1 MVSIEIILVAISTL
15 LLISVGASKASAR
28 LGVPA
33 LLLFLVIGMLA
44 GSDGPGGIYFDAPET
59 AQSLGVIALALILFS
74 GGLSTD
80 INRVKAVVRSGLALS
95 TIGVVV
101 TALLVGVFAV
111 TFLDFSTYEGIL
123 LGAIVS
129 STDAAAVFSVLRGQ
143 RITLKGKLNDVIEL
157 ESGSNDPMAVFLTV
171 SFIYLVTNPETSSLI
186 ELAPLFIQ
194 QMVFGGVSGYAFG
207 RLMLLILNKARL
219 GYDGLYPVL
228 MLALALLVYGA
239 TAVMGGNG
247 FLAIYIAGTL
257 LGNNDFIH
265 KNSLIR
271 FHDGLAWLMQIAMF
285 LTLGLQVFPSELV
298 PVRLDYILLAFFLI
312 FVVRPVGV
320 FVALLLSGFNSREK
334 IMISWAGLRGAAPI
348 ILATFPMVADIPKN
362 AEIFNLVFFVVLI
375 SVLVQGVF
383 IIPVAKLLR
392 LHVDTPPRPQVP
404 LEFTPTEGI
413 KSTMF
418 ELKVSPASVVVGKQ
432 IVDLH
437 LPDDVLVMLIGRG
450 NDFVVPRGGTVLHA
464 DDTMLVLAKPGALL
478 ELRALIEGL
487 QPGEPGPGSRVMT
500 IR

>member
-1 MVSIEIILVAISTL
+1 MASIEVILVAISIM
-15 LLISVGASKASAR
+15 LLISVAASKASAR

-33 LLLFLVIGMLA
+33 LLLFLAIGMLA
-44 GSDGPGGIYFDAPET
+44 GSDGLGGIYFDAPET

-80 INRVKAVVRSGLALS
+80 INRVKAVIRSGLALS

-101 TALLVGVFAV
+101 TALLVGLFAV
-111 TFLDFSTYEGIL
+111 TLLDFSTYEGIL

-143 RITLKGKLNDVIEL
+143 RITLKGKLNDLIEL

-171 SFIYLVTNPETSSLI
+171 SFIYLITNPGTSSLV

-194 QMVFGGVSGYAFG
+194 QMVFGAVLGFVFG
-207 RLMLLILNKARL
+207 KLSLFMINKARL
-219 GYDGLYPVL
+219 SYDGLYTVL

-239 TAVMGGNG
+239 TAMLGGNG
-247 FLAIYIAGTL
+247 FLAIYIAGIL
-257 LGNNDFIH
+257 LGNSDFIH

-285 LTLGLQVFPSELV
+285 LTLGLQVFPSELL
-298 PVRLDYILLAFFLI
+298 PLKFDYILLAFFLI
-312 FVVRPVGV
+312 FVVRPAGV
-320 FVALLLSGFNSREK
+320 FVALMLSKFNSREK
-334 IMISWAGLRGAAPI
+334 IMISWVGLRGAAPI

-362 AEIFNLVFFVVLI
+362 TEIFNLVFFVVST

-392 LHVDTPPRPQVP
+392 LHIDTPPKPQLP
-404 LEFTPTEGI
+404 LEFTATEGI

-418 ELKVSPASVVVGKQ
+418 ELTVSPQSPVVGKQ

-437 LPDDVLVMLIGRG
+437 LPEDVLVMLIGRG

-464 DDTMLVLAKPGALL
+464 DDTMLVLAKPSALL

-487 QPGEPGPGSRVMT
+487 KPGEPGPGSRVMT
-500 IR
+500 IK